1 LLFSVFSRSTHVYLL
16 LNQTSGLPTAYYQ
29 LAFAFL
35 HMNVLVTGGAG
46 YIGSIVVEQLIANG
60 HLAVA
65 YDDLSRGHRAAIAE
79 EAILIEGNLTE
90 RDKLIR
96 ACERHNVEAVIH
108 LAASSQVGESIRNPH
123 LYFTNNVSAGTAL
136 LDAMLSAG
144 IKRIVFS
151 STAAVYGE
159 PETIPITEE
168 MPPRPS
174 NPYGESKLAF
184 ERMLRWYEE
193 AYQLRYV
200 SLRYFNAAG
209 ASERFGEDHDPE
221 THLIPNVLRT
231 ASGKMSHVDIFGEDY
246 DTPDGTCVRDYIHV
260 IDLANAHILA
270 LGVTERVSEV
280 YNLGYGNGYSVAE
293 VVEMARQV
301 TGRWIS
307 TEAAPR
313 RAGDPPVLIANPDK
327 IMRDLGWSPR
337 HSELDRII
345 QSAWRWHQAHPEG
358 YRK

>member
-1 LLFSVFSRSTHVYLL
+1 
-16 LNQTSGLPTAYYQ
+16 
-29 LAFAFL
+29 
-35 HMNVLVTGGAG
+35 MKVLVTGGAG
-46 YIGSIVVEQLIANG
+46 YIGSIVVEQLVAHG
-60 HLAVA
+60 HQAVV
-65 YDDLSRGHRAAIAE
+65 YDNLSKGHRGAIAPE
-79 EAILIEGNLTE
+79 TVFIDGDLRE
-90 RDKLIR
+90 RDKLLR
-96 ACERHNVEAVIH
+96 TFDQCRVEAVIH
-108 LAASSQVGESIRNPH
+108 MAASSLVGESVQNPH
-123 LYFTNNVSAGTAL
+123 IYFTNNISAGITL
-136 LDAMLSAG
+136 LDAMLAAG

-159 PETIPITEE
+159 PETMPISEDTPL
-168 MPPRPS
+168 MPA

-184 ERMLRWYEE
+184 ERMLRWYDE

-221 THLIPNVLRT
+221 THLIPNVLR
-231 ASGKMSHVDIFGEDY
+231 AAAGKVSHVDIFGEDY
-246 DTPDGTCVRDYIHV
+246 NTPDGTCVRDYIHV
-260 IDLANAHILA
+260 IDLADAHVLSLRA
-270 LGVTERVSEV
+270 MEKGSEI

-313 RAGDPPVLIANPDK
+313 RAGDPPVLIASPDK
-327 IMRDLGWSPR
+327 IMRDLGWNPR

-345 QSAWRWHQAHPEG
+345 ESAWRWYLAHPNG
-358 YRK
+358 YTDSG

>member
-1 LLFSVFSRSTHVYLL
+1 V
-16 LNQTSGLPTAYYQ
+16 
-29 LAFAFL
+29 
-35 HMNVLVTGGAG
+35 NVLVTGGAG
-46 YIGSIVVEQLIANG
+46 YIGSIVVEQLIAEG
-60 HLAVA
+60 HLAVV
-65 YDDLSRGHRAAIAE
+65 YDDMSRGHRAAVARE
-79 EAILIEGNLTE
+79 SILIEGNLME

-174 NPYGESKLAF
+174 NPYGESKLAC

-221 THLIPNVLRT
+221 THLIPNVLRA
-231 ASGKMSHVDIFGEDY
+231 ASGKVSHVDIFGEDY
-246 DTPDGTCVRDYIHV
+246 HTPDGTCVRDYIHV

-270 LGVTERVSEV
+270 LGATEKGSEI

-293 VVEMARQV
+293 IVEMARQV

-345 QSAWRWHQAHPEG
+345 ESAWRWHQAHPEG
-358 YRK
+358 YGE